1 MYQIFINE
9 KPLRFM
15 KPQKTDHKKGR
26 IVLHH
31 KSAAELRPWLL
42 RLEADANLLEV
53 LVYSYRPEEAF
64 ADFIGRMP
72 MIDAAGGVVWQ
83 QDRALFIFR
92 HGRWDL
98 PKGKIESGEASDVA
112 ALREVE
118 EECGMQELQLGAF
131 IGYTYHTYWFQQEM
145 VIKRT
150 FWYSMQSNYA
160 GILVPQTEEGITEVR
175 WIAQADWPKEVYVN
189 TYLSIAELLQLQV
202 MPQH

>member
-1 MYQIFINE
+1 M
-9 KPLRFM
+9 
-15 KPQKTDHKKGR
+15 
-26 IVLHH
+26 LHH
-31 KSAAELRPWLL
+31 KSAAELRPCLL

-64 ADFIGRMP
+64 ADFISRMP

-160 GILVPQTEEGITEVR
+160 GVLVPQTEEGITEVR

-189 TYLSIAELLQLQV
+189 TYLSIAELLQWQV
-202 MPQH
+202 MPQF

>member
-1 MYQIFINE
+1 
-9 KPLRFM
+9 
-15 KPQKTDHKKGR
+15 
-26 IVLHH
+26 
-31 KSAAELRPWLL
+31 
-42 RLEADANLLEV
+42 
-53 LVYSYRPEEAF
+53 
-64 ADFIGRMP
+64 

-98 PKGKIESGEASDVA
+98 PKGKIESGEAFDVA

-175 WIAQADWPKEVYVN
+175 WIAQADWPKVVYVN